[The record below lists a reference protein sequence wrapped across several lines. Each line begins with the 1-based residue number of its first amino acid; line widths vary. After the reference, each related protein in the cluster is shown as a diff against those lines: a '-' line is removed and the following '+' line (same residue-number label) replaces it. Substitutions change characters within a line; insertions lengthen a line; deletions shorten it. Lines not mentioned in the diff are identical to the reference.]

1 MINNEV
7 GAIEPVEEISK
18 IVKDF
23 AKVNG
28 TKILYHVDAIQAY
41 GKVKI
46 FPHRM
51 GIDALSVSGHKIHGP
66 KGVGFLFLDE
76 NAKIKPII
84 YGGGQQK
91 GMRSGTMNVPG
102 IAGLGVAAKEA
113 YESFDERIAKLNQT
127 YHMDLYEIPDAF
139 HPLIRS
145 VRDEEYQE
153 FVLEGGRGSTKSSN
167 IAQIIV
173 ELIKNNHDV
182 HAIVCRKVGNTLKDS
197 VYSKIKWAITK
208 QHLTD
213 EFEFH
218 KSPLEITYKP
228 TGQKIYFR
236 GADEPEKI
244 KSISPE
250 FGYIGILWYEEV
262 DQFFGEEE
270 IRNITQS
277 AIRGGD
283 KAWIFKSFNPPKTIN
298 SWINKYIQMPKDNM
312 LVHHSTYLDVPKKW
326 LGQPFIDEAEHL
338 KELNPAAY
346 EHEYGGV
353 PTGTGSEVFD
363 NLESRRI
370 TDEEIASFDHIYRG
384 VDWGW
389 EPDPFQYI
397 QCHYDSA
404 RMTIYIY
411 GEFRANKMSNEETA
425 DTIRDMFNLTRNDVL
440 TCDSAE
446 KKSIADYRSYGLNA
460 RAAEKGPDSVRYGM
474 KWLQSRVKIIIDPVR
489 CPNAWKEFSEYEYEK
504 TRDGEPTG
512 QYPDMNNHTIDAI
525 RYALESVWKRRG
537 Q

>member
-1 MINNEV
+1 MSELAAMMVNSQLDDKNKSKIQKQFN
-7 GAIEPVEEISK
+7 IDDEEITVASAMMAGQIK
-18 IVKDF
+18 SAMGGDSRSF
-23 AKVNG
+23 NAVN
-28 TKILYHVDAIQAY
+28 TL
-41 GKVKI
+41 
-46 FPHRM
+46 
-51 GIDALSVSGHKIHGP
+51 
-66 KGVGFLFLDE
+66 
-76 NAKIKPII
+76 IKE
-84 YGGGQQK
+84 QE
-91 GMRSGTMNVPG
+91 
-102 IAGLGVAAKEA
+102 AKEEKA
-113 YESFDERIAKLNQT
+113 EAERIAKLNQT

-173 ELIKNNHDV
+173 ELVKNNHDV
-182 HAIVCRKVGNTLKDS
+182 HAVVCRKVGNTLKDS

-312 LVHHSTYLDVPKKW
+312 LVHHSTYLDVPRKW

-338 KELNPAAY
+338 KELNPTAY

-370 TDEEIASFDHIYRG
+370 ADEEIASFDHIYNG

-389 EPDPFQYI
+389 EPDPFQFVR
-397 QCHYDSA
+397 CHYDSA

-425 DTIRDMFNLTRNDVL
+425 NTIRDMFNLTRNDVL

-460 RAAEKGPDSVRYGM
+460 RPAEKGPDSVRYGM
-474 KWLQSRVKIIIDPVR
+474 KWLQSRAKIVIDPVR
-489 CPNAWKEFSEYEYEK
+489 CPNTWKEFSEYEYEK
-504 TRDGEPTG
+504 TKDGEPTG